1 MTSTLPLLYTSYY
14 LILLVS
20 IIFINFQSPIRFH
33 GSSEF
38 LYFCSPTLLVM
49 MMKRRVRMEEWFP
62 WGRASTCTRTWR
74 RTCMPTRSRGCCGCG
89 GFIRSVREGSSVT
102 TWGVSEMMIYCWL
115 QYKINIVAIWVDMI
129 TDLWFL

>member
-1 MTSTLPLLYTSYY
+1 MYLHLSLATYLKLKVCVYLHRYMYIKRRMTSTLPLLYTSYY
-14 LILLVS
+14 LMLLMS
-20 IIFINFQSPIRFH
+20 IIFIHFQSPIRFH
-33 GSSEF
+33 GSNEY

-102 TWGVSEMMIYCWL
+102 TWGV
-115 QYKINIVAIWVDMI
+115 
-129 TDLWFL
+129 